1 MKNLLPL
8 ILLLALINISC
19 QKHLE
24 REDAKSMIAINKGYP
39 IQKNF
44 EISKSYIK
52 DVNTEGRGVTA
63 IIGDD
68 QFKETEKAINQ
79 FASLGLLNLVETQKR
94 EETTQF
100 LFGTTVRTWTIVKVS
115 ITDEGKKYLIQDNDK
130 SYRVKLWETDIVEIT
145 GIQEM
150 KESKSAK
157 VDYTISN
164 KSITPFG
171 DCFGDKNQVTSL
183 SAYFSLY
190 DDGWRIQ

>member
-8 ILLLALINISC
+8 ILLIALIAVSC
-19 QKHLE
+19 QKKLE
-24 REDAKSMIAINKGYP
+24 REDAKSMIATSKGYP

-44 EISKSYIK
+44 EIIKSYIK
-52 DVNTEGRGVTA
+52 DVKTEGRGVTA
-63 IIGDD
+63 LIGED

-79 FASLGLLNLVETQKR
+79 FASLNLLKLDETQQR

-100 LFGTTVRTWTIVKVS
+100 LFGTTIRTWTIVKVS
-115 ITDEGKKYLIQDNDK
+115 LSDEGKKYLVQDNDK
-130 SYRVKLWETDIVEIT
+130 SYLVKLWETDIAEIT